1 MAENMEN
8 FDSNKRK
15 ALAGTLLFHLLL
27 LLALFFLALRTP
39 LPLPGEEGVEVNLGY
54 SDQGMGQIQPE
65 RPETEESSTPPP
77 PAEAQRASAD
87 EEVVTQRTE
96 DAPSLPERRE
106 ERPRNPVNERPAE
119 RPRQETPNRT
129 PPEQTPV
136 ETPPQPQ
143 VNQRA
148 LFRGSSTG
156 SNTSSEGITGQT
168 GDQGRPDGLRD
179 VTRYD
184 GQGGQGNGP
193 SFSLGGRGAKYLERP
208 SSTFREQGNIVVDIW
223 VDRNGKVSRAE
234 INLRGTNILDSNLR
248 NLAVRAAMNSTFT
261 EDPQAAQTQR
271 GTITYTFII
280 GN

>member
-1 MAENMEN
+1 MEN

-15 ALAGTLLFHLLL
+15 ALAGTVVFHLLL

-65 RPETEESSTPPP
+65 RPETEEAASTPPP
-77 PAEAQRASAD
+77 TESQRATAT
-87 EEVVTQRTE
+87 EEALTQRTE
-96 DAPSLPERRE
+96 DAPSLPERRD

-119 RPRQETPNRT
+119 RPRQETPARAQ
-129 PPEQTPV
+129 PEQTPV
-136 ETPPQPQ
+136 ETPQPQ

-148 LFRGSSTG
+148 LFRGSSSG
-156 SNTSSEGITGQT
+156 SNTSSEGITGQS

-223 VDRNGKVSRAE
+223 VDRSGKVTRAE
-234 INLRGTNILDSNLR
+234 INLRGTNILDTNLR
-248 NLAVRAAMNSTFT
+248 NLAVRAALNSTFT
-261 EDPQAAQTQR
+261 EDTQATQTQR